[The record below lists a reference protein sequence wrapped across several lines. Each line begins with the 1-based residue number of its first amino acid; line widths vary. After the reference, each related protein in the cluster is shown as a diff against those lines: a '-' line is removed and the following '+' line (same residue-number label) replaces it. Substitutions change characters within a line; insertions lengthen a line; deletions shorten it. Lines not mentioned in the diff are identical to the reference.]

1 MPQLHPEKIA
11 HRLEQLTELSVALG
25 HGQGGRGAIS
35 GRCCSVSCCSQK
47 HERRRRRH
55 LYRPAADGRQLDFH
69 ISVNDSLASC
79 RADVGLPGVPL
90 FDDAGQPNLASVA
103 AYAANCAAA

>member
-1 MPQLHPEKIA
+1 M
-11 HRLEQLTELSVALG
+11 S
-25 HGQGGRGAIS
+25 GAD
-35 GRCCSVSCCSQK
+35 GAT
-47 HERRRRRH
+47 

-69 ISVNDSLASC
+69 ISVNDSLGIVQG
-79 RADVGLPGVPL
+79 ADVGPGVPL